1 MTATNGRRVLV
12 VEDDPKIARLLLDY
26 LGRDGFDAVAIADGK
41 AALSEIERS
50 IPALI
55 LLDLMLPGLDGMS
68 ICRAV
73 RRFSDVP
80 IIMVTAR
87 VDEVDRLLGLDIGAD
102 DYVCKPF
109 SPREAV
115 ARVRALL
122 RRTDGLNSTARQEWH
137 VDEVGHRISWLGH
150 WLPLTPVE
158 YRMLRLLLTRPGR
171 AFSRAQLLDSVHQ
184 EMRDVSDRAIDSH
197 VKNLRRKIQAV
208 EPLFESIVSV
218 YGVGYR
224 FDAPPRDRSRKIT
237 QP

>member
-1 MTATNGRRVLV
+1 
-12 VEDDPKIARLLLDY
+12 
-26 LGRDGFDAVAIADGK
+26 
-41 AALSEIERS
+41 
-50 IPALI
+50 
-55 LLDLMLPGLDGMS
+55 MLPSLDGMAL
-68 ICRAV
+68 CRAL

-109 SPREAV
+109 SPREVV

-122 RRTDGLNSTARQEWH
+122 RRADGLMSTAQQDWH
-137 VDEVGHRISWLGH
+137 VDEVGHRISWQGQ

-158 YRMLRLLLTRPGR
+158 FRMLRLLLTRPGR
-171 AFSRAQLLDSVHQ
+171 AYSRAQLLDSVHQ
-184 EMRDVSDRAIDSH
+184 DLRDVSDRAIDSH

-208 EPLFESIVSV
+208 EPAFDSIVSV

-224 FDAPPRDRSRKIT
+224 FDAPLRTSDAKQINSM
-237 QP
+237 

>member
-1 MTATNGRRVLV
+1 MTAAGPRRVLV
-12 VEDDPKIARLLLDY
+12 VEDDPKIAQLLVDY
-26 LGRDGFDAVAIADGK
+26 LGRDGFDTLAIADGQ
-41 AALSEIERS
+41 AALSHIERS

-55 LLDLMLPGLDGMS
+55 VLDLMLPSLDGMAV
-68 ICRAV
+68 CRAV

-87 VDEVDRLLGLDIGAD
+87 VDEVDRLLGLDVGAD

-109 SPREAV
+109 SPREVV

-122 RRTDGLNSTARQEWH
+122 RRADGLLSTTQQDWH
-137 VDEVGHRISWLGH
+137 VDEVGYRISWKGQ

-158 YRMLRLLLTRPGR
+158 FRMLRLLLTRPGR
-171 AFSRAQLLDSVHQ
+171 VFSRAQLLDSVHQ

-197 VKNLRRKIQAV
+197 VKNLRRKIQVV
-208 EPLFESIVSV
+208 EPAFDNIVSI

-224 FDAPPRDRSRKIT
+224 FDAPLRE
-237 QP
+237 